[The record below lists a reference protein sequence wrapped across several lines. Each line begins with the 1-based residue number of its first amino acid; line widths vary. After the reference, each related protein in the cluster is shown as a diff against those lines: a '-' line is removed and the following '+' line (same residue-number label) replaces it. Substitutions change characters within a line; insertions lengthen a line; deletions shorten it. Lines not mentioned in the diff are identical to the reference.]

1 MTRIARR
8 SATYPSLRA
17 PIAMPQPARSKL
29 ALAVAAA
36 LSGAAAMHGAPA
48 VAAGATA
55 SGTSDSL
62 EEIIVTARK
71 REENLQDVPMSINVF
86 TSKDLQNLAISQFE
100 DYATLTPSISFV
112 SAGPATQTFVMRGVS
127 DGTNPNYPN
136 EAATGF
142 LVDDMSMNYYGTT
155 PDIHFYDIERIE
167 VLNGPQGTT
176 FGAGAMSGALR
187 FITNKPDPSAFSAG
201 VDLDGGKVE
210 SGSHNGTAEGFINL
224 PIIADWTALR
234 ISAYSDY
241 HGGYINNLNET
252 RNLGQRRRLEQ
263 FAVGGQEL
271 QHGEGHR
278 RPHRDR
284 PEVCGGLEGNTDVQL
299 SASAHPRRVGPESD
313 HRRSDRRRRRD
324 PGQRPGA
331 LDRYRQRGALRAGVQ
346 AVLRQ
351 DAWIF
356 TSMGTSASAIWST
369 RAPIG
374 RRTSIGRTSTRNTC
388 ST

>member
-1 MTRIARR
+1 MGQGDAMARIAKR
-8 SATYPSLRA
+8 SATPSSRGAL
-17 PIAMPQPARSKL
+17 IATPQPARSKL

-48 VAAGATA
+48 LAAAATA
-55 SGTSDSL
+55 SATSDSL

-155 PDIHFYDIERIE
+155 PDLHFYDIERIE

-187 FITNKPDPSAFSAG
+187 FITNKPDASAFSAG
-201 VDLDGGKVE
+201 VDLDGGIVE

-241 HGGYINNLNET
+241 HGGFINNLNRT
-252 RNLGQRRRLEQ
+252 IRSGRAR
-263 FAVGGQEL
+263 
-271 QHGEGHR
+271 
-278 RPHRDR
+278 
-284 PEVCGGLEGNTDVQL
+284 TTT
-299 SASAHPRRVGPESD
+299 PRRSPA
-313 HRRSDRRRRRD
+313 R
-324 PGQRPGA
+324 
-331 LDRYRQRGALRAGVQ
+331 ALRSARSLRRTGKQRSRTAISVSSHTAPGTRTRPS
-346 AVLRQ
+346 AVRSVP
-351 DAWIF
+351 
-356 TSMGTSASAIWST
+356 TVPRWST
-369 RAPIG
+369 GPYAPSAPTTWCASG
-374 RRTSIGRTSTRNTC
+374 RSTNSIM
-388 ST
+388 